1 MRKNMLFKKFFS
13 LLLLFASISI
23 VSQTIKGKVT
33 DSSGESIPFA
43 DVIEKG
49 TTNGTST
56 NENGEFSLKLKKIPA
71 TLSISSLGF
80 SSIEK
85 RVTSSNTFLSI
96 ILKEDSDV
104 LDEVVISGL
113 ATTTKRSNL
122 ANTVAS
128 ISAADLTQVTAQ
140 SGFDTALSGKF
151 TGAEIK
157 ASSGAPGGGVSM
169 RLRGV
174 TSVFGDQQPLFV
186 VDGVYVDN
194 SSISSGNNVVS
205 QAAGGG
211 NASTNQDD
219 ASNRIADIDPEDIEN
234 VEILK
239 GASAA
244 ALYGS
249 RAAGG
254 VVLITTKRGKQ
265 GKPRVTFSQTVGLR
279 SPTQLL
285 GVRNWDAT
293 KVFNN
298 FYSPNPDPAEDAKS
312 RAAAQAQVD
321 LFNRAQTNG
330 TLRDYESELFDHS
343 RIATTSRF
351 TTSGGTEKTDYF
363 FGATYK
369 DELGLVQNTGYK
381 KASIRLNIG
390 QKITDN
396 FDIYA
401 TTNYIN
407 STSDRGFFNNG
418 NANRTV
424 GYALA
429 FTYPWE
435 NLSAVDG
442 VYPGGGAGSNV
453 LETVN
458 VITNREN
465 VNRFI
470 GSLKANLKIVDEEK
484 HQLKLVFQGGFDQ
497 YTLRTTNIFPRALS
511 YFRDPSTLKGA
522 VISGST
528 INTNYNLSAFLVYD
542 LSLEDG
548 LNFTTQAG
556 TFFQDFDRNTVITIG
571 TGFNTSLT
579 NLSLAENLS
588 TDQTI
593 RLQKDTGFF
602 VQEEINFNDKII
614 GTLGVRGDKS
624 TNNGTSNKMY
634 YYPKANLAINLH
646 KFDFFKSNF
655 FSRIKPRVAYGEA
668 GRFPNFNDQF
678 TLAAPQFIGGNSGFA
693 PGTFKGNPTIQPER
707 QKELEYGVDIGL
719 LDNRISLEAT
729 FYNKTIS
736 DLLIQERIE
745 PSTGFAREVKNGG
758 ELENTGIE
766 LGLNASILNTEDF
779 SWSSNIKWWK
789 NKSTITELDVPAFT
803 EGGFASSL
811 GTFYIQKGF
820 SATQIVGTYDPD
832 VLTAAEIAEIDPE
845 GDGFAVY
852 GNAEP
857 DFQMSWQNQISYKN
871 FDLSFL
877 WHWKKGGDGIN
888 LTTLLYDLAGT
899 TWDYD
904 DTGLD
909 PSGTLTNGEYRS
921 GLAFANPEPLIEDAG
936 YIRLREVGLYY
947 TFDDTVFK
955 GFEKVKIGLS
965 GRNLVNIFDYNSYDP
980 EASNFGNNV
989 LGNNVEVTP
998 YPASKFINFHLNINF

>member
-1 MRKNMLFKKFFS
+1 MRKNMLLKFFS
-13 LLLLFASISI
+13 FLLFFVSINI
-23 VSQTIKGKVT
+23 AAQTIKGKVT
-33 DSSGESIPFA
+33 DSAGESIPFA

-49 TTNGTST
+49 TTNGIST
-56 NENGEFSLKLKKIPA
+56 DDNGQFSLTLKKVPTTII
-71 TLSISSLGF
+71 ISSLGF
-80 SSIEK
+80 SNLEK
-85 RVTSSNTFLSI
+85 RITSSNELI
-96 ILKEDSDV
+96 NIVLKEDSDV

-128 ISAADLTQVTAQ
+128 ISAAELTQVTAQ
-140 SGFDTALSGKF
+140 SGFDSALSGKF

-157 ASSGAPGGGVSM
+157 ANSGAPGGGISM

-205 QAAGGG
+205 EAAGGG
-211 NASTNQDD
+211 NNSTNQDD

-254 VVLITTKRGKQ
+254 VVLITTKRGKA

-279 SPTQLL
+279 SPTRLL
-285 GVRNWDAT
+285 GVRQWDAT

-298 FYSPNPDPAEDAKS
+298 FYSPNTDPVEDAKS
-312 RAAAQAQVD
+312 RAAAQVQVD
-321 LFNRAQTNG
+321 RFNQAEANG
-330 TLRDYESELFDHS
+330 QLRDYEAELFDHS

-351 TTSGGTEKTDYF
+351 TTSGGSEKTDYF

-381 KASIRLNIG
+381 KAAIRLNIG
-390 QKITDN
+390 QRFTDN
-396 FDIYA
+396 FDIYV

-424 GYALA
+424 GYALSA
-429 FTYPWE
+429 TYPWE
-435 NLSAVDG
+435 NLSPERG
-442 VYPGGGAGSNV
+442 VFPAGGAGSNV
-453 LETVN
+453 LETVS

-470 GSLKANLKIVDEEK
+470 GSLKANLKIIDKESNR
-484 HQLKLVFQGGFDQ
+484 LKLVFQGGFDQ

-511 YFRDPSTLKGA
+511 YFRDPDSLKGA

-528 INTNYNLSAFLVYD
+528 VNTNYNLSTFLVHD
-542 LSLEDG
+542 LSLKNG

-556 TFFQDFDRNTVITIG
+556 VFFQDFDRNTVIT
-571 TGFNTSLT
+571 TGLGYNTSLT
-579 NLSLAENLS
+579 SLSLAESLS
-588 TDQTI
+588 SQQII

-602 VQEEINFNDKII
+602 VQEEINYDDKII

-624 TNNGTSNKMY
+624 TNNGVSDKMY

-646 KFDFFKSNF
+646 KFGFWKSELVSSF
-655 FSRIKPRVAYGEA
+655 KPRVAYGEA

-678 TLAAPQFIGGNSGFA
+678 TLATAQFIGGNSGFA
-693 PGTFKGNPTIQPER
+693 PGTFKGNPTIEPER
-707 QKELEYGVDIGL
+707 QKELEYGVDLGFF
-719 LDNRISLEAT
+719 NGKVKVEAT

-758 ELENTGIE
+758 ELENEGIE
-766 LGLNASILNTEDF
+766 LALSASLVNTDDF
-779 SWSSNIKWWK
+779 SWNTNLKWWK
-789 NKSTITELDVPAFT
+789 NKSTITKLDVPAFT

-811 GTFYIQKGF
+811 GTFYIQEGF
-820 SATQIVGTYDPD
+820 SATQIVGTYDASA
-832 VLTAAEIAEIDPE
+832 LTAAQIAEIDPE

-857 DFQMSWQNQISYKN
+857 DFQMSWSNQISYKN

-877 WHWKKGGDGIN
+877 WHWKKGGDAIN
-888 LTTLLYDLAGT
+888 LTTLLYDLSGT

-909 PSGTLTNGEYRS
+909 PSGTLTNGAYRS
-921 GLAFANPEPLIEDAG
+921 SQAFANPEPLIEDAG

-947 TFDDTVFK
+947 TFDDNVFK
-955 GFEKVKIGLS
+955 GFDKVKVGFS
-965 GRNLVNIFDYNSYDP
+965 GRNLINIFDYNSYDP

-989 LGNNVEVTP
+989 LANNVEVTP